1 MRGNWIDKQDPAHKH
16 LPGQS
21 LDLSQRHLGT
31 MELNYAN
38 DTLRCAFQKS
48 HCSSAEEG
56 SIDGQARR
64 ETDQVKQRRSEE
76 EAWQGRRKG
85 VADLWTG

>member
-1 MRGNWIDKQDPAHKH
+1 MKKVWEEHSRERGHYWQKAEVQSARVPLGNVGASLCLDHRRRQVMRGNWIDKQDPAHKQ

-38 DTLRCAFQKS
+38 DTLRCAF
-48 HCSSAEEG
+48 
-56 SIDGQARR
+56 
-64 ETDQVKQRRSEE
+64 
-76 EAWQGRRKG
+76 
-85 VADLWTG
+85 